1 MLPAGGVEKR
11 VDATG
16 GRDLEGRVF
25 SFWYFAWDPHR
36 PGHARPT
43 EARTTLRSAK

>member
-1 MLPAGGVEKR
+1 MSGHDLAVLAGWV
-11 VDATG
+11 VG
-16 GRDLEGRVF
+16 GLLV

-36 PGHARPT
+36 PEHARPT